1 MFLPQTGRSRSAQF
15 LVGTPFRQGPG
26 LGTRGA
32 CPPAW
37 PHAVS
42 LTVGTAR
49 TPQASRPG
57 LDSQPQLP
65 VEQGAGYWLRSGVGL
80 DFLEEN
86 QVSVCYQKKES
97 RHWIPNSYISIAMEI
112 SISIYLPT
120 STKK

>member
-65 VEQGAGYWLRSGVGL
+65 VEQGAGYWLRSGVGPAL
-80 DFLEEN
+80 GPITRLLLSGLHLRKRRIKGRP
-86 QVSVCYQKKES
+86 VVTCV
-97 RHWIPNSYISIAMEI
+97 
-112 SISIYLPT
+112 
-120 STKK
+120 